1 VTHGEAD
8 YDVIVVGAGIGG
20 IYAVHRFTHQ
30 GLSVLGVEGASGVG
44 GVWYHNRYPGARVDV
59 DSIDYCYYF
68 STEIWQQWRWTE
80 RFAAQPEIL
89 AYLDFVADS
98 FGVKQR
104 FVFGTWVTSAQWRGD
119 TARYH
124 VTTSTG
130 LSVSCRFLV
139 MATGQLSAA
148 RRPEFPGLERF
159 RGEWVRTSH
168 WPERGVDLDG
178 RRIGI
183 IGTGSSGVQAIPVL
197 AQHAKRLHVFQRTAN
212 YVVPARTAPIGAAV
226 QRGIAGRLGDERELL
241 LATRGGTRLPV
252 GARPLS
258 HFSPADQVAILERQW
273 ESGGQAMNS
282 LFSDQGT
289 NQESNDVVA
298 EFVRRKVREIVRDP
312 GLAEKL
318 CPSSYPIGTRRLCLD
333 MGYYDTF
340 NRDNV
345 TLIDLRS
352 DPITEITETGIRT
365 QAAHHELDLIV
376 FALGFR
382 AFTGA
387 LDQAHIRNERGAAPS
402 DGWARGPRTLLGLM
416 TTGFPNLFLPTGPGS
431 PSVLGNL
438 FLQNEFLM
446 DWIGDC
452 IGYLDAHGFAT
463 IEPSEA
469 AQDAWTA
476 QVAEA
481 ASRLLRLR
489 VDNYMVH
496 VNADDQSRVFMPY
509 TGGFDRYVRAA
520 RDTAARG
527 YEGFV
532 LS

>member
-1 VTHGEAD
+1 VTRPRPD

-20 IYAVHRFTHQ
+20 IYAVHRFARQ
-30 GLSVLGVEGASGVG
+30 GLSVLGIEGAGGVG

-68 STEIWQQWRWTE
+68 SNEIWQTWRWTE

-89 AYLDFVADS
+89 AYLNFVADS
-98 FGVKQR
+98 FGVKR
-104 FVFGTWVTSAQWRGD
+104 HFIFGTWMTGAQWRGD
-119 TARYH
+119 SARYW

-130 LSVSCRFLV
+130 DGFSCRFLV
-139 MATGQLSAA
+139 MATGQLSQS
-148 RRPEFPGLERF
+148 RQPPFPGLERF
-159 RGEWVRTSH
+159 RGEWVQTSH
-168 WPERGVDLDG
+168 WPERDVELEG
-178 RRIGI
+178 RRIGV

-197 AQHAKRLHVFQRTAN
+197 ARHAGHLHVFQRTAN
-212 YVVPARTAPIGAAV
+212 YAVPARTAPIGAEV
-226 QRGIAGRLGDERELL
+226 QQDIGGRLSEERERL
-241 LATRGGTRLPV
+241 LATRGGSRLPV
-252 GARPLS
+252 GTKPVS
-258 HFSPADQVAILERQW
+258 NYSPAEQVAILQRQW

-282 LFSDQGT
+282 LFADQAT
-289 NQESNDVVA
+289 NLESNDVVD
-298 EFVRRKVREIVRDP
+298 EFVRGKVREIVKDP

-318 CPSSYPIGTRRLCLD
+318 CPSGYPIGTRRLCLD
-333 MGYYDTF
+333 IGYYETF

-345 TLIDLRS
+345 TLVDTRS
-352 DPITEITETGIRT
+352 DPIAEISERGIRT
-365 QAAHHELDLIV
+365 RGARYELDLIV
-376 FALGFR
+376 FALGFH

-387 LDQAHIRNERGAAPS
+387 LDRAHIRNDRGKVPS

-416 TTGFPNLFLPTGPGS
+416 TAGFPNLFLPTGPGS
-431 PSVLGNL
+431 PSVLANL

-452 IGYLDAHGFAT
+452 IAYLDAHGFST

-476 QVAEA
+476 HA
-481 ASRLLRLR
+481 AQAAGRLLRLR

-496 VNADDQSRVFMPY
+496 VNADDKSRVFIPY
-509 TGGFDRYVRAA
+509 TGGFGRYVSAA
-520 RDTAARG
+520 RDAAVRG

-532 LS
+532 LR